1 MSRVPRNPT
10 PSLDLLL
17 PTCEHASMLYA
28 ICSTTVYTYSR
39 VCYTCIVSLSLLYRR
54 PHKQTLLSRWPLRQ
68 PETHLRRHRQTAHLM
83 HRSRCHCTLCT
94 MHIVHIEH
102 LAVHRFSLPV
112 HVHVSSLCPL
122 HDVYVCLKSMCA
134 LCMLEIRSVEQT
146 FLSSPLA
153 SV

>member
-28 ICSTTVYTYSR
+28 PPLSIPIV
-39 VCYTCIVSLSLLYRR
+39 VCAIDALSLSLLYRR